1 MGSKTV
7 TEQNQRTHQ
16 TADRNPYAPAIPAL
30 NDIMGGAKDLYN
42 QRRGQQF
49 YGGQT
54 YANFDPSSQEAF
66 RMIEQRARGGSD
78 LLRGAQGMVG
88 DTASGKYLSDGNPF
102 GSAMAQRTTA
112 DVMPGLNATFAKA
125 GRTGSDA
132 HQYTLSRGLADAM
145 APANMQMYENERGR
159 MMQAAGMAPQLAQAD
174 YMDAQ
179 MLRGVGSEREAQAQK
194 GINEQMQRFGFNQD
208 RDARALQ
215 EYLGFAGSIGGMGGR
230 TTSDGT
236 SSGTTTQE
244 QIDSPEKKMLGLG
257 LMGASA
263 FMGMPGMGGMGAGMG
278 GAGMGGMGGMFGG
291 LGSLFGGGGGGWGGV
306 GTGGF
311 APYGSLP
318 WQR

>member
-7 TEQNQRTHQ
+7 TQQSQQQ
-16 TADRNPYAPAIPAL
+16 TSERNPYAPAIPAL
-30 NDIMGGAKDLYN
+30 NNIMGDAGDLYN
-42 QRRGQQF
+42 QRKGQEF
-49 YGGQT
+49 FGGQT
-54 YANFDPSSQEAF
+54 YANFSPETQQAF
-66 RMIEQRARGGSD
+66 KMMSDRARGGSD

-88 DTASGKYLSDGNPF
+88 DTAGGKYLSDGNPF

-132 HQYTLSRGLADAM
+132 HQYTLSRGLAEGM

-179 MLRGVGSEREAQAQK
+179 MLRGVGAEREAQAQK
-194 GINEQMQRFGFNQD
+194 GIGEQMARFNFGQN
-208 RDARALQ
+208 RDAQALQ
-215 EYLGFAGSIGGMGGR
+215 EYLGYAGSIGGMGGASSG
-230 TTSDGT
+230 TSD
-236 SSGTTTQE
+236 GTTTQE
-244 QIDSPEKKMLGLG
+244 QKQNPMQTALGLG

-263 FMGMPGMGGMGAGMG
+263 FMPGMG

-291 LGSLFGGGGGGWGGV
+291 GLMGGGGWGSMFQPQGSN
-306 GTGGF
+306 GYIGSGNF

>member
-1 MGSKTV
+1 MGSST
-7 TEQNQRTHQ
+7 TQRQTQTQHQ

-54 YANFDPSSQEAF
+54 YANFDPASQEAF

-78 LLRGAQGMVG
+78 LLRGAQGMIG

-194 GINEQMQRFGFNQD
+194 GINENMARFNFGQN
-208 RDARALQ
+208 RDAEALR
-215 EYLGFAGSIGGMGGR
+215 EYLGYAGSIGGMGGR
-230 TTSDGT
+230 TVSDGT
-236 SSGTTTQE
+236 TEGETTTSQR
-244 QIDSPEKKMLGLG
+244 QSPWQTALGLG
-257 LMGASA
+257 LMGAGG
-263 FMGMPGMGGMGAGMG
+263 FMGMPGMGGG
-278 GAGMGGMGGMFGG
+278 GAGMGGIGGMFGG
-291 LGSLFGGGGGGWGGV
+291 LGNLFGGGGWGGV
-306 GTGGF
+306 GMGGM

>member
-1 MGSKTV
+1 MGSRTV
-7 TEQNQRTHQ
+7 TQQNQQQ
-16 TADRNPYAPAIPAL
+16 TSDRNPYAPAIPAL

-42 QRRGQQF
+42 QRKGQQF
-49 YGGQT
+49 FGGQT
-54 YANFDPSSQEAF
+54 YADFSPDS
-66 RMIEQRARGGSD
+66 QRAFDMIRQRAQGGSD
-78 LLRGAQGMVG
+78 LLRGAQGMLG

-132 HQYTLSRGLADAM
+132 HQYTLTRGLADAM

-159 MMQAAGMAPQLAQAD
+159 MMQAAGMAPQMAQAD

-179 MLRGVGSEREAQAQK
+179 MLRGVGAEQEAQSQK
-194 GINEQMQRFGFNQD
+194 GINEQMARFGFNQD

-215 EYLGFAGSIGGMGGR
+215 EYLGYAGSIGGMGG
-230 TTSDGT
+230 TTDSTMTGT
-236 SSGTTTQE
+236 STQE
-244 QIDSPEKKMLGLG
+244 QRQSPFQQMLGAG
-257 LMGASA
+257 LMGAGL
-263 FMGMPGMGGMGAGMG
+263 FGGMGGMGSMF
-278 GAGMGGMGGMFGG
+278 GGMGG

-306 GTGGF
+306 GTSGF

>member
-1 MGSKTV
+1 MGSST
-7 TEQNQRTHQ
+7 TQQTNNQRQ
-16 TADRNPYAPAIPAL
+16 TSERNPYAPAIPAL
-30 NDIMGGAKDLYN
+30 NNIMGDAGDLYD

-49 YGGQT
+49 FGGQT
-54 YANFDPSSQEAF
+54 YANFSPETQQAF
-66 RMIEQRARGGSD
+66 KMMTDRAQGGSD

-88 DTASGKYLSDGNPF
+88 DTAGGKYLSDGNPF

-179 MLRGVGSEREAQAQK
+179 MLRGVGAEREAQTQK
-194 GINEQMQRFGFNQD
+194 RINEQMARFNFGQN
-208 RDARALQ
+208 RDAQALQ
-215 EYLGFAGSIGGMGGR
+215 EYLGYAGTVGNMGGA
-230 TTSDGT
+230 SSGT
-236 SSGTTTQE
+236 SSGTTTTE
-244 QIDSPEKKMLGLG
+244 QQTSPGQQMLGLG

-263 FMGMPGMGGMGAGMG
+263 FMGMPGMG
-278 GAGMGGMGGMFGG
+278 MGGMGTMGAG
-291 LGSLFGGGGGGWGGV
+291 LGGGYGGYGGMMGGV
-306 GTGGF
+306 GTSGF

>member
-7 TEQNQRTHQ
+7 TDQSQRTHQ

-30 NDIMGGAKDLYN
+30 NDIMSGAGDLYN

-49 YGGQT
+49 FGGQT
-54 YANFDPSSQEAF
+54 YANFDPAS
-66 RMIEQRARGGSD
+66 QRAFDMITQRAQGGSD
-78 LLRGAQGMVG
+78 LLRGAQGMIG

-179 MLRGVGSEREAQAQK
+179 MLRGVGAEREAQAQK
-194 GINEQMQRFGFNQD
+194 GINEMMQRFGFSQD

-215 EYLGFAGSIGGMGGR
+215 EYLGYAGAIGGMGGR
-230 TTSDGT
+230 TVSDGT
-236 SSGTTTQE
+236 SQGTTTQE
-244 QIDSPEKKMLGLG
+244 QVDSPEKQMLGLG

-263 FMGMPGMGGMGAGMG
+263 FMGMPGMGGAGMG
-278 GAGMGGMGGMFGG
+278 GFGGMGGMM
-291 LGSLFGGGGGGWGGV
+291 GGGWSSMYQPQGMNGYI
-306 GTGGF
+306 GSGNF